1 MDKWKSDVL
10 NWAEEHSDGQIELK
24 GWRTVFRDYL
34 EKYDDDEE
42 GFKQFLTEDESFEIM
57 AEDYMEATGNSLY
70 DRDGN
75 IVVSDTILEY
85 YEAFKGSQISLT

>member
-1 MDKWKSDVL
+1 MAEWKNEVL

-24 GWRTVFRDYL
+24 GWRTVFKDYL

-75 IVVSDTILEY
+75 LISDTILDY
-85 YEAFKGSQISLT
+85 WKAFKGS

>member
-1 MDKWKSDVL
+1 MAKWKSDVL

-24 GWRTVFRDYL
+24 GWRAVFRDYL
-34 EKYDDDEE
+34 EKYDDDKE

-75 IVVSDTILEY
+75 LISVVILDY
-85 YEAFKGSQISLT
+85 WKAFKATKEV